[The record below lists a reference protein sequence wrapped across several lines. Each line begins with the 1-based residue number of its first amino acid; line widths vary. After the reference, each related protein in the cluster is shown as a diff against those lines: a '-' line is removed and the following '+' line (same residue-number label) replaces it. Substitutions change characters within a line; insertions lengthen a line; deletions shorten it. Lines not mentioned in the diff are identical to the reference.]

1 MKKFYFLFLFALI
14 ASIGNLYAAEKTVT
28 WNFAGRKSGSGATTS
43 CELKV
48 QSGSATGTWKIS
60 ASENFTAQTGSGS
73 TSVTLGSK
81 KAPCTDAKLELTN
94 SPIPEGAQIKKVSI
108 TAKTNNAKGATFGLQ
123 IGGVSSETTLTFD
136 KTKTTQEFTE
146 SKVGNVVLVINTLN
160 QSNVSLYSISI
171 TYEEVA
177 ETKCAKPTFNLE
189 NGKTYTDAQTLV
201 ITSTT
206 ADATIHYTINRGEE
220 KTGQPAEFTE
230 NGEYTVDAWATKDN
244 LTESDHASI
253 KFTIAKKC
261 AAPTFTPAAGYL
273 KLGNAITF
281 TSATAD
287 AEISYQYSYNGG
299 EYTSFVK
306 GTSFT
311 PDKEGT
317 YKIIAKATKTGLEDG
332 VSGEQIYEVGNLV
345 FYESFDKNDGTGG
358 NDGKWSGSIASNDI
372 QYDVTGWTCQN
383 ASGANKC
390 AKFGTSSKKGT
401 ATTPALTDLEG
412 DAILTFKA
420 APWNTEGG
428 KMSVTISDGT
438 IETSEFELINN
449 TFTEYSVK
457 ISGGATS
464 KITFTSSEARFFLDE
479 VKVKQVAV
487 ATPTITPNGGD
498 VKVGDKITFATK
510 TDGATLSYSTDGG
523 QTWTPGSEYTA
534 TTVGALNLWV
544 KATKGSDES
553 AVAKATFNVVDPNA
567 IGSVNI
573 NITADKTAKTG
584 ELFGTMTV
592 AVPMPI
598 NATVMDVVIKKDGK
612 EFSSDKNLTA
622 EFSKEITETGTYEI
636 DVTANNDKEI
646 IGDKKTAEFYSNKLT
661 DIADFLLYGPECNNL
676 FGSDVVYEFTCPL
689 SVTYANGSNLWV
701 TDGTDGMLIFQRGG
715 FSTAYT
721 NGTVFAKG
729 IKGQYTVYNN
739 TIELTEP
746 VLTETTEGATVD
758 PKQIEIAAISA
769 DNQNQFV
776 IIKDAVLNVKNE
788 TFADAAGNTV
798 DMYDKKFCTVPAD
811 GTYDVVGIVS
821 YYGYSEAEAAT
832 QVYPLAFLTA
842 PTATLGFTA
851 AEINEMP
858 WLAANDIV
866 LTEDGSFED
875 MNASCVK
882 LTCEEGAQIE
892 YTLDSGEPSPS
903 TATVES
909 GTEIGFTDGES
920 YMLTVCAV
928 KGGYKSASR
937 EYLFSIGKTS
947 SVSSMSAEG
956 VKVFAAEGGVEVVA
970 DEAADVAVYT
980 VAGQLVRQ
988 ARVAEGSTLVNVAP
1002 GFYVVRANG
1011 TATKVI
1017 VR

>member
-14 ASIGNLYAAEKTVT
+14 ASIGNLYAVEKTVT
-28 WNFAGRKSGSGATTS
+28 FDFSTDPGAVSGIKNGEITVSFKTPGVPPVWKGGEIRAYAKNTITVSSAKKIKAIKFTFNKDDGNKITSTPTGFTDPTWTGESESVVFKIGGKSGHR
-43 CELKV
+43 KV
-48 QSGSATGTWKIS
+48 KTI
-60 ASENFTAQTGSGS
+60 E
-73 TSVTLGSK
+73 VTYD
-81 KAPCTDAKLELTN
+81 AP
-94 SPIPEGAQIKKVSI
+94 V
-108 TAKTNNAKGATFGLQ
+108 
-123 IGGVSSETTLTFD
+123 
-136 KTKTTQEFTE
+136 
-146 SKVGNVVLVINTLN
+146 
-160 QSNVSLYSISI
+160 
-171 TYEEVA
+171 
-177 ETKCAKPTFNLE
+177 ETKCAAPTFSLE
-189 NGKTYTDAQTLV
+189 NGKTYTDAQTLE

-206 ADATIHYTINRGEE
+206 TDATIHYTINGGEP
-220 KTGQPAEFTE
+220 KTGKPAEFTE
-230 NGEYTVDAWATKDN
+230 NGKYTVEAWATKDG
-244 LTESDHASI
+244 LTDSEHASI
-253 KFTIAKKC
+253 TFTIAKKC
-261 AAPTFTPAAGYL
+261 AAPTFIPAAGFL

-287 AEISYQYSYNGG
+287 AEVYYQYSYNGG
-299 EYTSFVK
+299 EYNSFVK

-317 YKIIAKATKTGLEDG
+317 YKIIAKATKTGFEDG
-332 VSGEQIYEVGNLV
+332 VSEEQIYEVGNLV

-358 NDGKWSGSIASNDI
+358 NDGQWNGNIATNDI
-372 QYDVTGWTCQN
+372 QYDVAGWTCEN
-383 ASGANKC
+383 EKGANKC
-390 AKFGTSSKKGT
+390 AKFGASTKGK
-401 ATTPALTDLEG
+401 ATTPALTGLGG
-412 DAILTFKA
+412 DAVLTFKA
-420 APWNTEGG
+420 GAWNIEKEKTTLNISITNGTLD
-428 KMSVTISDGT
+428 KTSV
-438 IETSEFELINN
+438 ELKKGE
-449 TFTEYSVK
+449 FTEYT
-457 ISGGATS
+457 INITGADATS
-464 KITFTSSEARFFLDE
+464 KITFEASVDKNNRFFLDE

-498 VKVGDKITFATK
+498 VNVGDKITFATK

-523 QTWTPGSEYTA
+523 QTWTQGSEYTA

-598 NATVMDVVIKKDGK
+598 NATVMDVVIKKGGK

-636 DVTANNDKEI
+636 EVIAMNDNEGI
-646 IGDKKTAEFYSNKLT
+646 TEDKKTAEFYSNKLT

-729 IKGQYTVYNN
+729 IKGQYPVYNN
-739 TIELTEP
+739 TTIELTEP

-758 PKQIEIAAISA
+758 PKQIEISAISA

-798 DMYDKKFCTVPAD
+798 DMFNKEFCTVPAD

-821 YYGYSEAEAAT
+821 YYKPKKAEAAT

-866 LTEDGSFED
+866 LTEDGSFEG

-892 YTLDSGEPSPS
+892 YTLESSETGTS

-909 GTEIGFTDGES
+909 GTEIGFKDGE
-920 YMLTVCAV
+920 YCTLTVCAV

-937 EYLFSIGKTS
+937 KYEFIIGKTS

-956 VKVFAAEGGVEVVA
+956 VKVFAAEGGVKVVA
-970 DEAADVAVYT
+970 DEATDVAVCT
-980 VAGQLVRQ
+980 AAGQLVRQ

-1002 GFYVVRANG
+1002 GFYVVRTNG

>member
-14 ASIGNLYAAEKTVT
+14 ASISNLYAAEVTVT
-28 WNFAGRKSGSGATTS
+28 STFKDKDLTVGVGEPGWVASITANSFESNNNRGVQFGAAKGAFTLKTS
-43 CELKV
+43 ESFSQV
-48 QSGSATGTWKIS
+48 
-60 ASENFTAQTGSGS
+60 
-73 TSVTLGSK
+73 
-81 KAPCTDAKLELTN
+81 
-94 SPIPEGAQIKKVSI
+94 KKVSVI
-108 TAKTNNAKGATFGLQ
+108 LSTNEKVNT
-123 IGGVSSETTLTFD
+123 VSL
-136 KTKTTQEFTE
+136 
-146 SKVGNVVLVINTLN
+146 KVGGTSVDGMKTLSKSNNYAVNWSVVSPQDGIIEFSFNDKKG
-160 QSNVSLYSISI
+160 SIYIKSISI

-177 ETKCAKPTFNLE
+177 ETKCAT
-189 NGKTYTDAQTLV
+189 
-201 ITSTT
+201 
-206 ADATIHYTINRGEE
+206 
-220 KTGQPAEFTE
+220 
-230 NGEYTVDAWATKDN
+230 
-244 LTESDHASI
+244 
-253 KFTIAKKC
+253 
-261 AAPTFTPAAGYL
+261 PTFTPAAGYL

-281 TSATAD
+281 TSATVD
-287 AEISYQYSYNGG
+287 AEVYYQYSYNGG

-372 QYDVTGWTCQN
+372 QYDVTGWTCEYEK
-383 ASGANKC
+383 GANKC

-401 ATTPALTDLEG
+401 ATTPALADLEG

-464 KITFTSSEARFFLDE
+464 KITFTSSEDRFFLDE

-523 QTWTPGSEYTA
+523 QTWTPVSEYTA

-636 DVTANNDKEI
+636 EVIAMNDNEGI
-646 IGDKKTAEFYSNKLT
+646 TEDKKTAKFYSNKLT

-729 IKGQYTVYNN
+729 IKGQYTVYRN
-739 TIELTEP
+739 TIELLNPT
-746 VLTETTEGATVD
+746 LTETTEGATID
-758 PKQIEIAAISA
+758 PKQIEIAGISA

-858 WLAANDIV
+858 WLAANDKV
-866 LTEDGSFED
+866 LTEEATEVKD
-875 MNASCVK
+875 ASCVK

-892 YTLDSGEPSPS
+892 YTLVSAETGSS

-909 GTEIGFTDGES
+909 GAEIVGLIKGEV
-920 YMLTVCAV
+920 YELTVCAV

-937 EYLFSIGKTS
+937 QYTFTITGSTS

-956 VKVFAAEGGVEVVA
+956 VKVFATEGGVEVVA
-970 DEAADVAVYT
+970 AEATDVAVYT

-1002 GFYVVRANG
+1002 GFYVVRTNG